1 MRFSRVGLLACP
13 FLLVASAPLFETAT
27 LWTHDTEGYSNY
39 RIPGIVVTKAGTV
52 LAYTEA
58 RKSPRGDWGESDI
71 LIRRSTD
78 AGRTFSAPVRIGHM
92 EEHFAKNPAA
102 VARNQGVGMGTTYN
116 NPVAISARNGTVHF
130 LFCVEYMRAFYM
142 RSDDDG
148 RTFTKPIEITSAFE
162 GFRKSY
168 PWAVLAIGP
177 GHGIELRNGRLL
189 VPVWI
194 SPGTQGNAHSPSVAA
209 TIYSDDRGTT
219 WKAGEIAGPDTAE
232 TPSPNE
238 TTAVQLGDGRVMLN
252 MRAPSKAQRRIL
264 TFSPDG
270 ATAWTAPQFDDQLFE
285 PVCFASLARLGK
297 NRLVFVNPDSAQRER
312 RNLTVRLSEDD
323 GRTWKRK
330 RAIEPGPSAY
340 ADLAV
345 LRDGTILCLYESGTK
360 TPYETLSLARLNVE
374 WLNER

>member
-1 MRFSRVGLLACP
+1 VV
-13 FLLVASAPLFETAT
+13 LVAAVCVAAPRFEKAV

-52 LAYTEA
+52 LAYAEA
-58 RKSPRGDWGESDI
+58 RKAPRTDWGESDI

-78 AGRTFSAPVRIGHM
+78 GGRTFSPPMRIGHM
-92 EEHFAKNPAA
+92 EEQFAKNPAA
-102 VARNQGVGMGTTYN
+102 IARKQGIGQGTTYN
-116 NPVAISARNGTVHF
+116 NPVAIADRRGAVHF
-130 LFCVEYMRAFYM
+130 VFCVEYMRAFYM

-148 RTFTKPIEITSAFE
+148 RTFSKPVEITSAFD

-168 PWAVLAIGP
+168 PWAVLATGP
-177 GHGIELRNGRLL
+177 GHGIELKNGRLL

-194 SPGTQGNAHSPSVAA
+194 SLGTAGTGHSPSVAA
-209 TIYSDDRGTT
+209 TIYSDDRGAT
-219 WKAGEIAGPDTAE
+219 WKAGEIAGPDTPEMPA
-232 TPSPNE
+232 PNE
-238 TTAVQLGDGRVMLN
+238 TAAVQLGDGRVMLN
-252 MRAPSKAQRRIL
+252 IRAASKTQRHIV
-264 TFSPDG
+264 TFSKDG
-270 ATAWTAPQFDDQLFE
+270 ATQWTSPRFDDQLFE

-297 NRLVFVNPDSAQRER
+297 NRLLFVNPDSAQRER

-323 GRTWKRK
+323 GRTWKVK

-345 LRDGTILCLYESGTK
+345 LRDGTILCLYESGMK
-360 TPYETLSLARLNVE
+360 MPYETLSLARFNRE